1 MATNRLIEKSKVG
14 VYANTLFDA
23 ANETGGQDGVVALRN
38 ELQGLIRIMN
48 ADLDLTTALSNPDY
62 SPEVRATITR
72 NVLATYSEPLREV
85 LAVMS
90 QNQDIDLIN
99 RVFHSFEDVMAEKLN
114 LCVCDVKTV
123 VPLDDSLRNLIQE
136 KIEADLGC
144 KAKLNESIDPTI
156 LGGIVMSINGK
167 HIDASVVSQ
176 LNKARQVLKE
186 TDGGEN

>member
-23 ANETGGQDGVVALRN
+23 ANETGGQDAVVTLRN
-38 ELQGLIRIMN
+38 ELQALIRIIN
-48 ADLDLTTALSNPDY
+48 GDLDLSTALSNPDY
-62 SPEVRATITR
+62 SPEVRATIAR
-72 NVLATYSEPLREV
+72 NVFAPYSEPLQEV
-85 LAVMS
+85 LTVMA

-144 KAKLNESIDPTI
+144 KSSLNESIDKTI

-167 HIDASVVSQ
+167 HIDASVISQ